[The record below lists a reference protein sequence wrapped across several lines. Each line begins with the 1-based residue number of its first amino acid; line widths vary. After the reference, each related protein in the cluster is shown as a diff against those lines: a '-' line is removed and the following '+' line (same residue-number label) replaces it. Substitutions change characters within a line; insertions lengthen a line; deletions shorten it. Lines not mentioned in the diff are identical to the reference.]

1 MRANC
6 IGSLAAKALSSD
18 DSGITGH
25 VMNTFSNAF
34 YLRTLNGEL
43 VFVTNRPLRSPITI
57 NLDSTLNLEHLAKPL
72 EPVYVR
78 EKEILIGGEA
88 FIDLS
93 RALSY
98 QAPSNSADELRREF
112 AEIEKALRT
121 VAFLLR
127 IIDTSQSVLDPH
139 GLAHEGMVEFMSGA
153 VIPFRRSSTEA
164 RLREAALKI
173 VGLGSGFTPSGD
185 DALGGF
191 LAVYNSF
198 AEAIGRAPILFDFP
212 LLQERTNWISAKLVD
227 YMQHLI
233 LDEQMHRMIDSASI
247 GDEDTLVL
255 ALETLLPRG
264 HTSGIDI
271 SVGALLALS
280 LIRDIAFGKEETEII
295 ASALGVSKA
304 GSPSENLISHI
315 NIKLE

>member
-6 IGSLAAKALSSD
+6 IGSLVIRALSSV
-18 DSGITGH
+18 DSAIAGE
-25 VMNTFSNAF
+25 VVNTFSNSF
-34 YLRTLNGEL
+34 YLKTANGEL

-57 NLDSTLNLEHLAKPL
+57 NLDSTLNLEHVAKPL

-98 QAPSNSADELRREF
+98 QAPSNSADELHLEF
-112 AEIEKALRT
+112 AEIERGLRA
-121 VAFLLR
+121 VAFLLG
-127 IIDTSQSVLDPH
+127 IIDTTQSVLDPH
-139 GLAHEGMVEFMSGA
+139 GFAHEGMVDFASGG
-153 VIPFRRSSTEA
+153 VIPLRRSSTEA

-191 LAVYNSF
+191 LAAYNSF
-198 AEAIGRAPILFDFP
+198 AKTIGRAPILFDFP
-212 LLQERTNWISAKLVD
+212 LLQGKTSWISAKLLD
-227 YMQHLI
+227 YMQRLI
-233 LDEQMHRMIDSASI
+233 LDEQMRQMIDSTTR
-247 GDEDTLVL
+247 GDEDGLVL

-271 SVGALLALS
+271 SAGAVLALS
-280 LIRDIAFGKEETEII
+280 LIRDIALEKEETEII
-295 ASALGVSKA
+295 VSALGLSR
-304 GSPSENLISHI
+304 P
-315 NIKLE
+315 

>member
-6 IGSLAAKALSSD
+6 IGSLAAEALSSG
-18 DSGITGH
+18 DSGIAGH
-25 VMNTFSNAF
+25 VVNTFSNSF

-43 VFVTNRPLRSPITI
+43 VFVTNRPLQSPITI
-57 NLDSTLNLEHLAKPL
+57 NLDSTLNLEHVAKPL

-78 EKEILIGGEA
+78 EKEIRMGGDA

-98 QAPSNSADELRREF
+98 QAPSNPADELPPEF
-112 AEIEKALRT
+112 AELERALRT
-121 VAFLLR
+121 VAFLLG

-139 GLAHEGMVEFMSGA
+139 GLAHEGMVNFVSDG
-153 VIPFRRSSTEA
+153 VIPLRRSSTEA
-164 RLREAALKI
+164 RLREVALKI

-191 LAVYNSF
+191 LAAYNSF
-198 AEAIGRAPILFDFP
+198 AKTIGRAPILFDFP
-212 LLQERTNWISAKLVD
+212 LLQGKTNWISAKLLD
-227 YMQHLI
+227 YMQRLI
-233 LDEQMHRMIDSASI
+233 LDEQMHQMIDSATI
-247 GDEDTLVL
+247 GDEDALVL

-271 SVGALLALS
+271 SAGAVLALS
-280 LIRDIAFGKEETEII
+280 LTRDIAFEKGETEII
-295 ASALGVSKA
+295 VSALGLSR
-304 GSPSENLISHI
+304 P
-315 NIKLE
+315 